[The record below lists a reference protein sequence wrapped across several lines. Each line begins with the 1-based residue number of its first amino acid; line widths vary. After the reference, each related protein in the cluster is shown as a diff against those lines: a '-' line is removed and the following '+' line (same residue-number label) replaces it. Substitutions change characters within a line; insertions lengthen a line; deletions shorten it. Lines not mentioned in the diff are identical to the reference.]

1 MNDGKNLFI
10 FLFLIIAI
18 LASQGLLETVLE
30 VPKI

>member
-10 FLFLIIAI
+10 WLFLIIAI
-18 LASQGLLETVLE
+18 LPSLGLLETVLE

>member
-10 FLFLIIAI
+10 LLFLIIAI
-18 LASQGLLETVLE
+18 LASLGLLETVLE